1 MRRRAAGRHV
11 AAQPK
16 LRDVVVRHSQRALGR
31 PPIHDDAVLL
41 QAAFKAFAEHGYESM
56 SVRAVAEGLG
66 LSHGALNR
74 RFGGKREIFE
84 AAITHGFED
93 MFAAMTAEQAARP
106 EPTDDLAKL
115 EEMIRSFLIVNCMR
129 PEFGQLMNMEGL
141 HRTEQLDYIAKRSV
155 APFALALSAMLHRL
169 GEAGVIHPIAARSLF
184 FLVAHCAE
192 APFTL
197 NGLSSYFDD
206 VDGPFDA
213 ETHIE
218 QTVAFVM
225 RGITR

>member
-1 MRRRAAGRHV
+1 MRRRAAGRPV
-11 AAQPK
+11 VTQSK
-16 LRDVVVRHSQRALGR
+16 LRDVVVRHSQRARGR

-56 SVRAVAEGLG
+56 SVRAVAESLG

-106 EPTDDLAKL
+106 EPTDDLAQLK
-115 EEMIRSFLIVNCMR
+115 EMIRSFMVVNAER

-141 HRTEQLDYIAKRSV
+141 RRTEQLDYIAQRSV
-155 APFALALSAMLHRL
+155 APFALALSALLHRL
-169 GEAGVIHPIAARSLF
+169 QEAGVIHPIAARSLF
-184 FLVAHCAE
+184 LLVAHGAE

-218 QTVAFVM
+218 QTVALVM